1 MSTVRAG
8 RQNGVGLNAMCS
20 RVAGI
25 LAPLIRLLKI
35 YHYSIPM
42 VIYGVIPI
50 VAGGF
55 CLLLPETLNVEL
67 QDVAEVQWVWLTSSQ
82 QRVRALVF
90 TFLEP

>member
-1 MSTVRAG
+1 MSIVCTG

-42 VIYGVIPI
+42 LIYGVIPI
-50 VAGGF
+50 AAGGF

-67 QDVAEVQWVWLTSSQ
+67 QDVAEVQWVWLTFLQ
-82 QRVRALVF
+82 HRVSVC
-90 TFLEP
+90 